1 MIIMKYAKYIACLT
15 VALLLTVEL
24 FAQTAVSGRITD
36 KNGESVIGAT
46 ILVKGT
52 TTGTSS
58 DAEGR
63 YKIVIPATAEK
74 TLQVSYLGYKPQEIA
89 VGTRTRIDIE
99 LESDEAQIEEV
110 VVVGYGTLRKS
121 DVTGAVTS
129 VKIDKNEAAQVA
141 SFDKLLQGHAAG
153 VQVTT
158 GNAAPGG
165 AVSVKIRGTS
175 SFNGTGEPLYV
186 VDGIILNPSSQD
198 VKNPLGSTGQEA
210 QNALASISP
219 QDIASMEILKDASAT
234 AIYGS
239 MGANGVV
246 LITKQ
251 GTSDTPR
258 IEFSTMVDISTPRKH
273 IDVLDLDQFLAYSD
287 DVGVSLDIKEGEVLE
302 ARDWQDYTMRNAVSI
317 NTRVSVS
324 GRSDKSNYYLAGGYL
339 DNNGIIRNTNVRQ
352 YDFRAN
358 FDHRIAKFI
367 KVGTKTTVSN
377 RKNQMTQGTEPGG
390 TQNATRATSMIR
402 QMLGSKPYVTTSG
415 EDLGDEEDYKG
426 TDLWLN
432 SYEDGSDEFRLSG
445 SLYADIRL
453 TKWLSFKTTFGTDYR
468 NKNRTRFYGQYL
480 DNGLNGR
487 AGFSELVAF
496 RYNVDNMFNINKSF
510 KGGHRIDAVLGISVN
525 SAENHNS
532 TINAGLPRLPGPR
545 IPLRRDQQRQNAG
558 SGIFRGR
565 KHADVLHRPHGLQ
578 LQGPL
583 RADGHVPRRR
593 QQQVLQGEPLQLL
606 PLVFGGMAHVRREI
620 HEEPEFHLQPQAAR
634 RLGHGR
640 QSGPE
645 PLPDAD
651 HLQLDVYGRP
661 QFGLFGIARR
671 PVRHRHQAQHHVQPG
686 AQMGDHRA
694 V

>member
-63 YKIVIPATAEK
+63 YKIVIPAAAEK

-246 LITKQ
+246 LRAQ
-251 GTSDTPR
+251 LHPD
-258 IEFSTMVDISTPRKH
+258 E
-273 IDVLDLDQFLAYSD
+273 
-287 DVGVSLDIKEGEVLE
+287 
-302 ARDWQDYTMRNAVSI
+302 
-317 NTRVSVS
+317 RVV
-324 GRSDKSNYYLAGGYL
+324 
-339 DNNGIIRNTNVRQ
+339 
-352 YDFRAN
+352 
-358 FDHRIAKFI
+358 
-367 KVGTKTTVSN
+367 
-377 RKNQMTQGTEPGG
+377 
-390 TQNATRATSMIR
+390 
-402 QMLGSKPYVTTSG
+402 
-415 EDLGDEEDYKG
+415 
-426 TDLWLN
+426 
-432 SYEDGSDEFRLSG
+432 
-445 SLYADIRL
+445 
-453 TKWLSFKTTFGTDYR
+453 
-468 NKNRTRFYGQYL
+468 
-480 DNGLNGR
+480 
-487 AGFSELVAF
+487 
-496 RYNVDNMFNINKSF
+496 
-510 KGGHRIDAVLGISVN
+510 
-525 SAENHNS
+525 
-532 TINAGLPRLPGPR
+532 
-545 IPLRRDQQRQNAG
+545 
-558 SGIFRGR
+558 
-565 KHADVLHRPHGLQ
+565 
-578 LQGPL
+578 
-583 RADGHVPRRR
+583 
-593 QQQVLQGEPLQLL
+593 
-606 PLVFGGMAHVRREI
+606 
-620 HEEPEFHLQPQAAR
+620 
-634 RLGHGR
+634 
-640 QSGPE
+640 
-645 PLPDAD
+645 
-651 HLQLDVYGRP
+651 
-661 QFGLFGIARR
+661 
-671 PVRHRHQAQHHVQPG
+671 
-686 AQMGDHRA
+686 
-694 V
+694 